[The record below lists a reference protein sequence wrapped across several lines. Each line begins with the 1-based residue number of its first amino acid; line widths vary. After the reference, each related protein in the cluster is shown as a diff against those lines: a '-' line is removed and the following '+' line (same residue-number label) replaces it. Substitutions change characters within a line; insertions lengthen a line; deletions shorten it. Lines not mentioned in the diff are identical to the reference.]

1 MKEIYD
7 QRYSVSVNG
16 AEKPVLAAPVK
27 NAYFYEGQ
35 RYFDIET
42 MGVCLFS
49 HDFAAPAEIVVR
61 PRFAAKNV
69 RVRPEIPFA
78 FENGEV
84 RFTLHKGA
92 KFSVEFDNDIYGNL
106 FVFAEEKRD
115 FAVRGEVVSFPAG
128 VHDAGEIR
136 LSSNQTLYLEEGAYV
151 NGYVKASGDH
161 IRVCGYGV
169 LCGTDFEHDDEKPRE
184 MLFRADR
191 GKDLLIEGVFLLD
204 SPSWTVCVA
213 GYDGVKIDNVKQV
226 GSARNSDGL
235 DICAS
240 SNVVIE
246 NCFLRNYDDN
256 ISVKAQV
263 GDVYG
268 DCKNIVMKNCVLWAD
283 CAHNMLIGPE
293 SNPAAGNVYE
303 NIVFENIRVLEHKEY
318 HELYQGVMA
327 IFAAD
332 NAVIRNARWENIE
345 IDRISCG
352 RPFSFTFTEAYA
364 TTVGKRIENVLV
376 KNVVCREP
384 TVGCGVVKGY
394 DEARKA
400 VGIVIENVKIAD
412 KKIAGGS
419 AFYFKNEFAEITV
432 R

>member
-1 MKEIYD
+1 MRDIYNH
-7 QRYSVSVNG
+7 RYAVTVNG
-16 AEKPVLAAPVK
+16 EEKKVLAAPVK
-27 NAYFYEGQ
+27 NAYFYGGW
-35 RYFDIET
+35 RYFDIEE

-49 HDFAAPAEIVVR
+49 HDFAAPAQIVIR
-61 PRFAAKNV
+61 PQFAAKSV
-69 RVRPEIPFA
+69 RVRPETPYT

-84 RFTLHKGA
+84 RLSLQKGA

-115 FAVRGEVVSFPAG
+115 FAVHGDVVSFPAG
-128 VHDAGEIR
+128 VHDAGEIV
-136 LSSNQTLYLEEGAYV
+136 LKAGQTLYLEEGAYV
-151 NGYVKASGDH
+151 NGYVKAAGDD

-184 MLFRADR
+184 MLFCAKH
-191 GKDLLIEGVFLLD
+191 GKNLLVEGVFLLD
-204 SPSWTVCVA
+204 SPAWTLCVV

-256 ISVKAQV
+256 ISVKAQA
-263 GDVYG
+263 GDIWG
-268 DCKNIVMKNCVLWAD
+268 DCRNIVMKNCVLWGD
-283 CAHNMLIGPE
+283 CAHSMLIGPE
-293 SNPAAGNVYE
+293 SNPAEGNVYE

-332 NAVIRNARWENIE
+332 NAVIRNVRWENIE
-345 IDRISCG
+345 VDNISYG
-352 RPFSFTFTEAYA
+352 RLFSFTFTEAYA
-364 TTVGKRIENVLV
+364 TTVGRKIENVLM
-376 KNVVCREP
+376 KNVNLRLP
-384 TVGCGVVKGY
+384 TNGCGVAAGFDAERKISGVVVENMVVANQKVKS
-394 DEARKA
+394 E
-400 VGIVIENVKIAD
+400 
-412 KKIAGGS
+412 S
-419 AFYFKNEFAEITV
+419 AFIYKNEFAEIKV
-432 R
+432 K